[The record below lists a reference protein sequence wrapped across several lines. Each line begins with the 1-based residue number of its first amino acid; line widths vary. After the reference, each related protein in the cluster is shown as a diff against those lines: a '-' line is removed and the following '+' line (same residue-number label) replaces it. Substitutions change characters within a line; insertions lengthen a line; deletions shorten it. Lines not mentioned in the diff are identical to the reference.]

1 MSKHL
6 TRREFLKKSATVIA
20 VGAVAPP
27 WLAKIVRAD
36 TLRVAQGGK
45 MPSDRTLV
53 VCQLTG
59 GNDGLNTVIPYTQK
73 RYYEMRPVLAVKDGA
88 GIPISED
95 LALHPALTGLK
106 KVWDRKHLAI
116 LNGVGYPNPNRSHF
130 RSMEIWQTASTDT
143 DERYG
148 WLGRYLD
155 DVGSPKNPVLAL
167 ALGVQKEQALNAR
180 NVSVPTFASLA
191 DIQAMIGDTDAEAAL
206 RAIQGMDASEGSA
219 MRDVQA
225 ATKSALNAM
234 AELNRNLSKYEPVGS
249 YGQDAFGR
257 GFRQIA
263 HLIAVSPGTRVIYFS
278 VGGFDTHSAQAA
290 QHEKLLRQFGDALD
304 AFLLE
309 IVHMGKADKVAVLVF
324 SEFGR
329 RVQENASA
337 GTDHGAAGPMFV
349 AGGAVKAGLHGTY
362 PSLDDLDRGDLK
374 HSVDFRR
381 VYASVLSQ
389 WLAAD
394 AGSLLGKDYQP
405 LELF

>member
-1 MSKHL
+1 MSKSL

-27 WLAKIVRAD
+27 WLAKVVRAD
-36 TLRVAQGGK
+36 TLRVAKGGK
-45 MPSDRTLV
+45 LPPSRTLV

-59 GNDGLNTVIPYTQK
+59 GNDGLNTVIPYTHM
-73 RYYEMRPVLAVKDGA
+73 RYYTLRPVLAVKDGS
-88 GIPISED
+88 GIAISED
-95 LALHPALTGLK
+95 LALHPALSGLK
-106 KVWDRKHLAI
+106 KLWDRKQLAI

-130 RSMEIWQTASTDT
+130 RSMEIWQTASTDA

-155 DVGSPKNPVLAL
+155 DVADPKNPVLAL
-167 ALGVQKEQALNAR
+167 SLGVQKEQALNAR

-191 DIQAMIGDTDAEAAL
+191 DIEAMVGDRDAEAAL
-206 RAIQGMDASEGSA
+206 RAIQGMDSTEGSRLREA
-219 MRDVQA
+219 QA
-225 ATKSALNAM
+225 ATKAALSAM
-234 AELNRNLSKYEPVGS
+234 AELNRNLSKYEPKREF
-249 YGQDAFGR
+249 GQDAFGA

-263 HLIAVSPGTRVIYFS
+263 HLIAVSPNTRVIYFS
-278 VGGFDTHSAQAA
+278 VGGFDTHSGQAA
-290 QHEKLLRQFGDALD
+290 QHQKLLRQFGDALD
-304 AFLLE
+304 TFLLE
-309 IVHMGKADKVAVLVF
+309 LEDLGKADRVAVLVF

-349 AGGAVKAGLHGTY
+349 AGGAIKAGLHGTY

-374 HSVDFRR
+374 YSLDFRR

-389 WLAAD
+389 WLGAD
-394 AGSLLGKDYQP
+394 AGSLLGKDYAP
-405 LELF
+405 IELF

>member
-1 MSKHL
+1 MSKNL

-20 VGAVAPP
+20 VGVVAPP
-27 WLAKIVRAD
+27 WLARVVRAD
-36 TLRVAQGGK
+36 TLRVARGGK
-45 MPSDRTLV
+45 LPPNRTLV

-59 GNDGLNTVIPYTQK
+59 GNDGLNTVIPYTQ
-73 RYYEMRPVLAVKDGA
+73 RSYYDLRPALAVKDGA
-88 GIPISED
+88 AIPISDE
-95 LALHPALTGLK
+95 LALHPALTGLE
-106 KVWDRKHLAI
+106 KVWDRKQIAI

-148 WLGRYLD
+148 WLGKYLD
-155 DVGSPKNPVLAL
+155 GVGDPKNPVLAL

-180 NVSVPTFASLA
+180 NVSVPTFASLS
-191 DIQAMIGDTDAEAAL
+191 DIQAMVGDTDAEAAL
-206 RAIQGMDASEGSA
+206 RAIQGMDASEGSGLREA
-219 MRDVQA
+219 QA
-225 ATKSALNAM
+225 ATKSALSAM
-234 AELNRNLSKYEPVGS
+234 AELNRNLSKYEPKRP
-249 YGQDAFGR
+249 FGDDPFGA

-278 VGGFDTHSAQAA
+278 VGGFDTHSGQAA
-290 QHEKLLRQFGDALD
+290 QHERLLRQFGDALD
-304 AFLLE
+304 QFLLE
-309 IVHMGKADKVAVLVF
+309 LGDMGRADKVAVLVF

-349 AGGAVKAGLHGTY
+349 AGGAVKAGLHGKY

-374 HSVDFRR
+374 HSIDFRR

-394 AGSLLGKDYQP
+394 AGSLLGKDYPP
-405 LELF
+405 LDLF

>member
-1 MSKHL
+1 MSNDL

-27 WLAKIVRAD
+27 WLAKVVRAD
-36 TLRVAQGGK
+36 TLRAAQGGK
-45 MPSDRTLV
+45 LPPNRTLV

-73 RYYEMRPVLAVKDGA
+73 RYYDLRPVLAVKDGA

-106 KVWDRKHLAI
+106 KVWDRRQLAI

-148 WLGRYLD
+148 WLGKYLD
-155 DVGSPKNPVLAL
+155 DVGDPKNPLLAL

-180 NVSVPTFASLA
+180 NFSVPTFASLA
-191 DIQAMIGDTDAEAAL
+191 DVRAMVGDKDAEAAL

-219 MRDVQA
+219 LRDAQA
-225 ATKSALNAM
+225 ATKCALSAM
-234 AELNRNLSKYEPVGS
+234 AELNRNLSKYEPKRP
-249 YGQDAFGR
+249 FGNDPFGV

-263 HLIAVSPGTRVIYFS
+263 HLIGVSPATRVIYFS
-278 VGGFDTHSAQAA
+278 VGGFDTHSAQAS
-290 QHEKLLRQFGDALD
+290 QHERLLRQFGEALD

-309 IVHMGKADKVAVLVF
+309 LSDMGKADKVAVLVF

-362 PSLDDLDRGDLK
+362 PSLDNLDRGDLRY
-374 HSVDFRR
+374 SVDFRR

-389 WLAAD
+389 WLSAD

-405 LELF
+405 LDLF